1 MTMQVVERHIIDK
14 NDPRWWVI
22 DAAAF
27 LAKNLYNATNYL
39 MRQHFFATGQRLNI
53 KDLYHAV
60 RETYPQDYE
69 ALPRKVSNQVIRH
82 VLQDWASFKAAHR
95 EWRNDPD
102 RFLGEPRIPRYK
114 HKTKGRVKLTYE
126 HKAVG
131 KGMWLKTGY
140 AVPSQL
146 DIAVKTQV
154 TYCEFCELRIV
165 PRHSCY
171 IVEIVYEKTEA
182 NPIKSPYIAGL
193 DIGLNNLAAVASNKP
208 GLAPLLVNGRP
219 LKSINQ
225 FYHKRKAKLQSQL
238 PTGQKSSHRIRSLT
252 HKRNLKVEAYLHT
265 ASRRIIDWCVEQ
277 DIAMLVIGKNA
288 GWKQNIAIGKSNN
301 QSFTQ
306 IPFARFIEML
316 QYKGPLA
323 GVTVITIEE
332 SYTSKCSFLD
342 QEAIQKHRVYAG
354 KRIQRGLFRASD
366 GRLIN
371 ADINGALN
379 IARKAVPDAF
389 ADGIEGVAVRPVWLR
404 LDEAKK
410 SCA

>member
-1 MTMQVVERHIIDK
+1 V
-14 NDPRWWVI
+14 
-22 DAAAF
+22 
-27 LAKNLYNATNYL
+27 
-39 MRQHFFATGQRLNI
+39 
-53 KDLYHAV
+53 YHAV
-60 RETYPQDYE
+60 RKTYSPDYE

-82 VLQDWASFKAAHR
+82 VLQDWASFKAAHG
-95 EWRNDPD
+95 EWRKDPD
-102 RFLGEPRIPRYK
+102 KFWGEPRIPRYK

-126 HKAVG
+126 RQAVG
-131 KGMWLKTGY
+131 KRMWLKMGY

-146 DIAVKTQV
+146 AIAVKTQV
-154 TYCEFCELRIV
+154 TYGEFCEMRIV

-171 IVEIVYEKTEA
+171 IVEIIYDKEEA
-182 NPIKSPYIAGL
+182 KPIESPYIAGL

-225 FYHKRKAKLQSQL
+225 FYNKRKAKLQSQL
-238 PTGQKSSHRIRSLT
+238 PTGQKSSHRIQSLT
-252 HKRNLKVEAYLHT
+252 HKRNLKVAAYLHT

-277 DIAMLVIGKNA
+277 GIAVLVIGKNA
-288 GWKQNIAIGKSNN
+288 GWKQNIAIGKRNN
-301 QSFTQ
+301 QAFTQ

-316 QYKGPLA
+316 QYKGQLA
-323 GVTVITIEE
+323 GMTVVTIAEG
-332 SYTSKCSFLD
+332 YTSKCSFLD
-342 QEAIQKHRVYAG
+342 QEAIQKHQVYAG
-354 KRIQRGLFRASD
+354 KRLQRGLFRASD
-366 GRLIN
+366 GRTIN